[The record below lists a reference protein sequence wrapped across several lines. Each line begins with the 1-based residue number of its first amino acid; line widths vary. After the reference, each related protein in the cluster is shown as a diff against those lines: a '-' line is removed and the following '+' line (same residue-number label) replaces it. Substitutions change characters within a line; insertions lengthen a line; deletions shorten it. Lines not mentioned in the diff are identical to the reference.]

1 MKKIIACFTLV
12 LTQMFS
18 GLAPAHRENTYNLT
32 GRIDFTPAEV
42 RAWQFLHGRMLDEN
56 GVISYLVNPKKAS
69 ANCVFESMGQAMEYL
84 ALIGDAELF
93 ARYARI
99 TDRYFRA
106 KEGYYYW
113 EVSDHD
119 KKGAVVTALIDD
131 VRLFRAYYMAHE
143 KKMGDYTAKLQA
155 LADEIYRFDVN
166 WVGSDDYAV
175 SWYNREEDGKDTG
188 VDLFYLDV
196 ETMEQMARY
205 DERWGAPVKNAR
217 KILLD
222 IPKNR
227 FGFYPARF
235 EIAEGKFPI
244 PPRTNMIEN
253 LYTALFAHY
262 AGADTKPF
270 SEFLKKEIAR
280 GRIHNIY
287 DTKSG
292 KPLTKEGECT
302 AVYALAARFLD
313 LSGEGEAALKC
324 YNRTLSLQI
333 GVDRAFMGGF
343 SMDEDESVYAFDQLE
358 ALLMLRL
365 VDPATAGIAR

>member
-1 MKKIIACFTLV
+1 MKKIIACCALLFAQL
-12 LTQMFS
+12 FS
-18 GLAPAHRENTYNLT
+18 GLWPAHRENAYDLT

-56 GVISYLVNPKKAS
+56 GVISYLVNPGKAS
-69 ANCVFESMGQAMEYL
+69 ANCVLESMGQAMEYL
-84 ALIGDAELF
+84 ALIGDEALF
-93 ARYARI
+93 NRYAKV
-99 TDRYFRA
+99 TDRYFKA

-119 KKGAVVTALIDD
+119 KKGARVTALIDD
-131 VRLFRAYYMAHE
+131 IRLFRAYCMAQE
-143 KKMGDYTAKLQA
+143 KKMGDYAAA
-155 LADEIYRFDVN
+155 LRTLAGEIYRFDVN
-166 WVGSDDYAV
+166 GDYAV
-175 SWYNREEDGKDTG
+175 SWYNGEDDDKDTG

-205 DERWGAPVKNAR
+205 DERWEAPVKNAR
-217 KILLD
+217 RILLD
-222 IPKNR
+222 IPQNP
-227 FGFYPARF
+227 FGFYPGRF
-235 EIAEGKFPI
+235 EIKEGKFPAQ
-244 PPRTNMIEN
+244 PRTNMVEN

-262 AGADTKPF
+262 AGTDTKPF
-270 SEFLKKEIAR
+270 SAFLKKEIAR
-280 GRIHNIY
+280 GRIYNIY

-292 KPLTKEGECT
+292 QPLTDEGEST

-333 GVDRAFMGGF
+333 GVDRKFMGGF

-358 ALLMLRL
+358 ALLMLRF
-365 VDPATAGIAR
+365 VDPATAGVAR